1 MKAKGGGEKKMGT
14 EMENGER
21 GRRNV
26 NSLTNSRGMEPNG
39 QTKDGGGKRRQ
50 DQKMK
55 EKVAMIQLTLLGTRM

>member
-1 MKAKGGGEKKMGT
+1 MKAKGGGGGGT
-14 EMENGER
+14 EMENGEW

-39 QTKDGGGKRRQ
+39 QTEDGGGERRQ

>member
-21 GRRNV
+21 GPRNV

-39 QTKDGGGKRRQ
+39 QTEDGGGERRQ

>member
-1 MKAKGGGEKKMGT
+1 
-14 EMENGER
+14 MENGER